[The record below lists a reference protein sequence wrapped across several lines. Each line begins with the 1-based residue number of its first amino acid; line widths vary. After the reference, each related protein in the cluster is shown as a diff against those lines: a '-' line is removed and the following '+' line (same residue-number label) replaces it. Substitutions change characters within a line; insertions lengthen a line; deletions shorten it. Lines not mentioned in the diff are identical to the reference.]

1 LKRITWPWP
10 GQETNIV
17 LSGKKNGTC
26 EGFLQKVVTVV
37 TYNDVVVVDDNYD
50 HGDNDDEGFMTQ

>member
-1 LKRITWPWP
+1 MKRITWPWP
-10 GQETNIV
+10 GQETNII
-17 LSGKKNGTC
+17 LSKKNGTC

-37 TYNDVVVVDDNYD
+37 TYNDVVVVVDNNYD